1 MSACVCLREHKDTTI
16 QGLAVGNGGVLMLDK
31 SAVREIA
38 LKYAAEVTK
47 VLQPSA
53 VILFGSYVNGVPNED
68 SDIDIAVIVHD
79 FRGNWLETAAM
90 LCGLSWEISF
100 DIEPHLLD
108 ETRDRSGFVAHVLN
122 TGEVIYKAA

>member
-1 MSACVCLREHKDTTI
+1 
-16 QGLAVGNGGVLMLDK
+16 LAVSRHTIKRFLRKAAIGNGGVFLLDK
-31 SAVREIA
+31 STVREIA
-38 LKYAAEVTK
+38 LKYTAEVMK

-53 VILFGSYVNGVPNED
+53 VILFGSYVSGVPDEN
-68 SDIDIAVIVHD
+68 SDIDIAIIIND
-79 FRGNWLETAAM
+79 FHGDWLETSSM

-108 ETRDRSGFVAHVLN
+108 ETQDKSGFVAHVIK